1 MTANNF
7 RRPRKSLRTLLMM
20 WLIMFS
26 VVPLAFVTGYSL
38 VKYEQAIDQE
48 LAQRLIGN
56 RREIEEILKEFRN
69 EMTEKTRRHS
79 TDSALIVYL
88 TSRNS
93 NQVRERA
100 SQLMKSHFTS
110 QMQIFDRD
118 GLAQVSLFRTSDG
131 EIQRRQGDE
140 QKVQL
145 TDAFL
150 KKLKD
155 RNNLMTVDIVSE
167 KKIDLISF
175 AKIRAPNGN
184 LVGYIEEFV
193 TLDSSFLSGLKN
205 RLSIEVMLFSENED
219 AMVKRRAVAT
229 HPDLRELEVKQSYFS
244 RQFKDI
250 KNELF
255 ELSIQGVPYGFTIQT
270 IEWGDA
276 RLFIAIGASKQAIKA
291 VLANVNYAFFTVV
304 GAIVFLL
311 VILSLVMSRILLR
324 PVNDLLAAIEKV
336 DADGSIPEVPSTSD
350 NELGLLTE
358 RFNQM
363 SQKVRNS
370 QRLLRG
376 KISELE
382 EADEENRDAQ
392 AKLVH
397 TAKMA
402 SLGQLVAGIAHEL
415 NNPIS
420 FIYSNVS
427 HLSDYGKRLIHL
439 VEVAKDNPE
448 DLEKEKEKV
457 EFDYIVKDLPKLIQS
472 CEEGA
477 RRTRD
482 IVLGLRNF
490 SRLDE
495 AKVKEV
501 DIHEGINSTLDLL
514 AGEMRPRIEVNKKY
528 GKLPKVVC
536 YPSQLNQV
544 FMNIITNAI
553 HAIKK
558 NGEITITT
566 AVKDKR
572 RVEISIRDTGVGMSQ
587 DVQEKLF
594 DPFFTTK
601 GVNQGTGLG
610 MSITYGIIEKHGGE
624 ISVRSKVGQGT
635 EFIILLPI
643 KGAQ

>member
-1 MTANNF
+1 MARNF
-7 RRPRKSLRTLLMM
+7 RQPRKSLRTLLMM

-26 VVPLAFVTGYSL
+26 VLPLAFVTGYSL

-48 LAQRLIGN
+48 LAQRLTGN
-56 RREIEEILKEFRN
+56 RREIEVILKEFRD
-69 EMTEKTRRHS
+69 EMTQKTNRHS
-79 TDSALIVYL
+79 SDSALIVYL

-118 GLAQVSLFRTSDG
+118 GLAQVSLFRTGDG
-131 EIQRRQGDE
+131 DIQRRQGDE

-145 TDAFL
+145 TDGFL

-155 RNNLMTVDIVSE
+155 RDELMTVDIVSE

-193 TLDSSFLSGLKN
+193 TLDSSFLTGLKN
-205 RLSIEVMLFSENED
+205 RLNIEVMIFSEGD
-219 AMVKRRAVAT
+219 DGVKRRAVAT

-244 RQFKDI
+244 RQHKEI
-250 KNELF
+250 KNNLF
-255 ELSIQGVPYGFTIQT
+255 ELSVRDTPYGFMVQDL
-270 IEWGDA
+270 EWGDA
-276 RLFIAIGASKQAIKA
+276 QLFIAIGASKQAVKA

-311 VILSLVMSRILLR
+311 VALSLVMSRVILR

-350 NELGLLTE
+350 NELGLLIDS
-358 RFNQM
+358 FNQM
-363 SQKVRNS
+363 SLKVRNS
-370 QRLLRG
+370 QRMLKG
-376 KISELE
+376 KITELE
-382 EADEENRDAQ
+382 ESDEENRDNQ

-448 DLEKEKEKV
+448 KLEEEKEKV

-501 DIHEGINSTLDLL
+501 DIHEGIDSTLDLL
-514 AGEMRPRIEVNKKY
+514 SGEMKPRILVNKKY

-566 AVKDKR
+566 QVKDKR

-587 DVQEKLF
+587 DVQAKLF

-643 KGAQ
+643 KGT

>member
-1 MTANNF
+1 MARNF
-7 RRPRKSLRTLLMM
+7 RQPRKSLRTLLMM

-48 LAQRLIGN
+48 LAQRLTGN
-56 RREIEEILKEFRN
+56 RREIEVILKEFRD
-69 EMTEKTRRHS
+69 EMTQKTNRHS
-79 TDSALIVYL
+79 SDSALIVYL

-118 GLAQVSLFRTSDG
+118 GLAQVSLFRTGDG
-131 EIQRRQGDE
+131 DIQRRQGDE

-145 TDAFL
+145 TDGFL

-155 RNNLMTVDIVSE
+155 RDELMTVDIVSE

-193 TLDSSFLSGLKN
+193 TLDSSFLTGLKN
-205 RLSIEVMLFSENED
+205 RLNIEVMIFSEGD
-219 AMVKRRAVAT
+219 DGAKRRAVAT

-244 RQFKDI
+244 RQYKEI
-250 KNELF
+250 KNNLF
-255 ELSIQGVPYGFTIQT
+255 ELSIRDTPYGFMVQDL
-270 IEWGDA
+270 EWGDA
-276 RLFIAIGASKQAIKA
+276 QLFIAIGASKQAVKA

-311 VILSLVMSRILLR
+311 VVLSLVMSRVILR

-350 NELGLLTE
+350 NELGLLIDS
-358 RFNQM
+358 FNQM
-363 SQKVRNS
+363 SLKVRNS
-370 QRLLRG
+370 QRMLKG
-376 KISELE
+376 KITELE
-382 EADEENRDAQ
+382 ESDEENRDNQ

-439 VEVAKDNPE
+439 VEVAKDSPE
-448 DLEKEKEKV
+448 KLEEEKEKV

-501 DIHEGINSTLDLL
+501 DIHEGIDSTLDLL
-514 AGEMRPRIEVNKKY
+514 SGEMKPRILVNKNY

-566 AVKDKR
+566 QVKDKR

-587 DVQEKLF
+587 DVQAKLF

-643 KGAQ
+643 KGT